1 MGEVI
6 ATLVVSIPDL
16 QSACSISGDG
26 SARFKLDVPE
36 SEIAEVTKLIAFGR
50 QKALRAVFYEADVQ
64 PRGATEGSG
73 RVRRVG
79 AV

>member
-1 MGEVI
+1 MLKPIAEVI
-6 ATLVVSIPDL
+6 VSIPDL

-36 SEIAEVTKLIAFGR
+36 SEIAEVMKLIAFGR

-64 PRGATEGSG
+64 PRGEGRSP
-73 RVRRVG
+73 REVR
-79 AV
+79 